1 MLKFL
6 LVDFNLLDGSEK
18 NIFPL
23 RTTAKIFE
31 CCKIRSNCKK
41 QQQNKLRSDC
51 RTYRTNSICRCR
63 NEIYLCVM
71 FAQFKQINYSG
82 LSQDLSA
89 RIPSVW

>member
-6 LVDFNLLDGSEK
+6 LVDLNLLGGSEK

-23 RTTAKIFE
+23 RATEKIFE

-41 QQQNKLRSDC
+41 QQQNKLRGDC
-51 RTYRTNSICRCR
+51 RTCRTNSICRCR

-71 FAQFKQINYSG
+71 FAQLMQINYSG